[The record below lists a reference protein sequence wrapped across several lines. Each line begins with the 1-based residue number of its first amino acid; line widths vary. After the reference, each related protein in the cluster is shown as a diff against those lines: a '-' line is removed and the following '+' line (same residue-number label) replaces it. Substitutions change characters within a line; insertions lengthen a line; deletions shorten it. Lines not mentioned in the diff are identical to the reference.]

1 MNLQK
6 AAVRTQQLSEM
17 NTEAM
22 RTLVYSVPDEEGR
35 MWTVI
40 YYIEQGRIT
49 GVLTEQQNAVH
60 VGDIWLGRI
69 VQNARSIGASFA
81 DTEGGRFFLPGIH
94 KIGSMLPIRVETLP
108 FREKLAKATLKLS
121 MKGSYTVVSCEGMGF
136 TYSKKLDAQQKQRLQ
151 ELAGTEA
158 VQSIAKGGDYRILF
172 RTNAGETE
180 PEEIVKE
187 LQALDESL
195 AGVRKKAEE
204 EQRCTRL
211 YTADSVLFE
220 SVRKTVRDGGIWIT
234 ASEELYREALEVAA
248 KLGAD
253 ASSIRFY
260 EDTSISMSALY
271 GMQNKLKRI
280 LSERV
285 WLDSGAEIVITEAE
299 AMCVIDVNSARIQTA
314 NGKSREEVFLKLNLE
329 AAREI
334 RDQILARNISGT
346 ILIDFVSMES
356 KESETILLS
365 EMRNLCKGLF
375 PPIKVVDI
383 TKLGIMETT
392 RQRLEGSIREKRDLL
407 NKTILI

>member
-1 MNLQK
+1 
-6 AAVRTQQLSEM
+6 
-17 NTEAM
+17 M
-22 RTLVYSVPDEEGR
+22 RTLAYSVPDEEGR

-81 DTEGGRFFLPGIH
+81 DTEGGRFFVPGIH
-94 KIGSMLPIRVETLP
+94 RIGDMLPLCVETLP
-108 FREKLAKATLKLS
+108 FREKLAKASLTPAV
-121 MKGSYTVVSCEGMGF
+121 KGNCMVVSCEGFGF
-136 TYSKKLDAQQKQRLQ
+136 TYSRKLNAEQKQRLQ
-151 ELAGTEA
+151 DLAGTEP
-158 VQSIAKGGDYRILF
+158 VQSIAKNGNYRILF
-172 RTNAGETE
+172 RTNAGDADA
-180 PEEIVKE
+180 EEIVKE
-187 LQALDESL
+187 LQALDERL
-195 AGVRKKAEE
+195 LGVRKKAAE
-204 EQRCTRL
+204 EQRCIRL
-211 YTADSVLFE
+211 YAADSAIAE
-220 SVRKTVRDGGIWIT
+220 SVQKTMREGGTWIT
-234 ASEELYREALEVAA
+234 ASEELYREAAEAAA

-253 ASSIRFY
+253 AAKIRLY

-299 AMCVIDVNSARIQTA
+299 AMCVIDVNSAKIQNA